1 MAGGTSGFN
10 MIQSSTDNR
19 SIISQRVGMKNS
31 PYASKTI
38 SLENRNPDNY
48 SELIN
53 ERFVRKEQNAQSNKF
68 VLMFFGLLVLLSVS
82 LFFI

>member
-10 MIQSSTDNR
+10 MIQSARDNA
-19 SIISQRVGMKNS
+19 SIISKRTGMSDNPYGLKTS
-31 PYASKTI
+31 P
-38 SLENRNPDNY
+38 LESRNPDQY
-48 SELIN
+48 TELIN
-53 ERFVRKEQNAQSNKF
+53 ERLERKEQHEQSNKF

>member
-1 MAGGTSGFN
+1 

-19 SIISQRVGMKNS
+19 SIMSQRVGMKDS
-31 PYASKTI
+31 PYASKTVP
-38 SLENRNPDNY
+38 LDNRNPDNY

-53 ERFVRKEQNAQSNKF
+53 ERFVRKEQHAQSNKF

>member
-1 MAGGTSGFN
+1 

-19 SIISQRVGMKNS
+19 SIISQRVEMKNS

-38 SLENRNPDNY
+38 SLENRNADNY

>member
-10 MIQSSTDNR
+10 MIQSGRDNA
-19 SIISQRVGMKNS
+19 SIISKRAGMSDNPYSLKTS
-31 PYASKTI
+31 P
-38 SLENRNPDNY
+38 LESRNPDQY
-48 SELIN
+48 EELMKDRF
-53 ERFVRKEQNAQSNKF
+53 ERQEQHAQSNKF